1 MVSPTVL
8 RDFEEGR
15 ASPKLNRSK
24 TIQLMRASFS
34 LASNSA
40 QNRPWFS
47 YWAFGRLQKGLSRS
61 IHSDSLSRGGGISER
76 SAKARTSASSMTLG
90 ARDQIVKRCLI
101 VDAVVGLQRSRH
113 ALDREPVPLDQRG
126 NFLL

>member
-1 MVSPTVL
+1 M
-8 RDFEEGR
+8 R
-15 ASPKLNRSK
+15 
-24 TIQLMRASFS
+24 LMRFLRIVHLCDRADRRVTNVVNPPRFI
-34 LASNSA
+34 A
-40 QNRPWFS
+40 
-47 YWAFGRLQKGLSRS
+47 RS

-76 SAKARTSASSMTLG
+76 SAQARTSASSMTLG